1 MPEPT
6 YVVKLKPHQAP
17 RRAALLGEL
26 DIELTERCN
35 NACIHCLINQP
46 ENDADVRSGEM
57 DTAFVKDILRQAA
70 DLGCLTVRFTGGE
83 PLLRDDFA
91 ELYLFARRLG
101 MHVILF
107 TNARRITPELAQLFA
122 RIAPGRVVEV
132 TVYGMHAESYDA
144 AAASRGAFAE
154 FWRGVELLR
163 EYNIP
168 FIVKQSVL
176 PPNRA
181 ESAEFEAFAATLPR
195 MEKQPGY
202 TMNFELRARRD
213 NPAKNR
219 FIQTLRLSPDETV
232 AMLARDP
239 NYRKSM
245 REFAGKFMGPPGDK
259 LFNCGAG
266 HGTCVDAYGKAQMC
280 MGLRHPAMVY
290 DLRGDD
296 VGADLGVCPDSGDHT
311 TGDRAMGDHTGSP
324 LRYALTEFF
333 PRLRETRATNTDYM
347 NRCARCFLKGLCE
360 QCPAKSWMEHGTLD
374 RPVEYLCQVAHAQ
387 ARYLGLVAEN
397 EKAWEVV
404 GWRERVARFAR
415 DEGFR
420 AAATFRNPQKRSGAN
435 GTANAKERSDGSVTR
450 RV

>member
-1 MPEPT
+1 MT
-6 YVVKLKPHQAP
+6 YTKTRKRNQFRIWRNARP
-17 RRAALLGEL
+17 LLGQL

-46 ENDADVRSGEM
+46 EHDANARAREM
-57 DTAFVKDILRQAA
+57 DTAFVKDILQQAA

-83 PLLRDDFA
+83 PLLRDDFT

-107 TNARRITPELAQLFA
+107 TNARRMTPELAQLLA
-122 RIAPGRVVEV
+122 RIPPGRVVEV

-163 EYNIP
+163 AHNVP

-181 ESAEFEAFAATLPR
+181 EIAEFEAFAATLPR
-195 MEKQPGY
+195 MDKMPGY
-202 TMNFELRARRD
+202 AMNFELRARRD

-219 FIQTLRLSPDETV
+219 FIETLRLTPDETV
-232 AMLARDP
+232 AMLARNP

-259 LFNCGAG
+259 LFNCGVG
-266 HGTCVDAYGKAQMC
+266 LGVCVDAYGNAQMC
-280 MGLRHPAMVY
+280 MGLRDPATVY
-290 DLRGDD
+290 DLRD
-296 VGADLGVCPDSGDHT
+296 VA
-311 TGDRAMGDHTGSP
+311 RAARP
-324 LRYALTEFF
+324 LHYALTEFF
-333 PRLRETRATNTDYM
+333 PRLRELRATNPEYL

-360 QCPAKSWMEHGTLD
+360 QCPAKSWQET
-374 RPVEYLCQVAHAQ
+374 
-387 ARYLGLVAEN
+387 AR
-397 EKAWEVV
+397 
-404 GWRERVARFAR
+404 
-415 DEGFR
+415 
-420 AAATFRNPQKRSGAN
+420 S
-435 GTANAKERSDGSVTR
+435 TR
-450 RV
+450 RSNTCARWRTRKRGISACSARTSARGRWSAKCRARAWRGLQSRGKHLRT